1 MDKAQAIHEFWSS
14 FELPA
19 YDESSV
25 PDNAVMPYITYNVV
39 TDGLGSVLPLHG
51 SLWYRTTSWEGISK
65 KAEDIAQALG
75 ENGYLIKKIDDGY
88 VWMQKG
94 RPFAQRMTDEDE
106 QVRRI
111 YVNVT
116 AEFLTAY

>member
-1 MDKAQAIHEFWSS
+1 MDKAQAIHEFWSE
-14 FELPA
+14 FRLPA

-25 PDNAVMPYITYNVV
+25 PDDAVMPYITYNVA
-39 TDGLGSVLPLHG
+39 TDSLDSVLPLHG
-51 SLWYRTTSWEGISK
+51 SLWYRSTAWDEITQ
-65 KAEDIAQALG
+65 KAEEIAEALG
-75 ENGYLIKKIDDGY
+75 TNGYMIKKINGGY

-111 YVNVT
+111 YVNIT

>member
-14 FELPA
+14 FDLPA

-39 TDGLGSVLPLHG
+39 TDGLDSVLPLHG

-111 YVNVT
+111 YINVT

>member
-14 FELPA
+14 FNIPA
-19 YDESSV
+19 YDESAV
-25 PDNAVMPYITYNVV
+25 PDDAVMPYITYNVA
-39 TDGLGSVLPLHG
+39 TDSLDSILPLHG
-51 SLWYRTTSWEGISK
+51 SLWYRSTAWDEITQKSEEI
-65 KAEDIAQALG
+65 AEVLG
-75 ENGYLIKKIDDGY
+75 ANGYLIKKINNGY

-94 RPFAQRMTDEDE
+94 KPFAQRMTDEDE

>member
-25 PDNAVMPYITYNVV
+25 PDNAVMPYITYNVA
-39 TDGLGSVLPLHG
+39 TDGLDSVLPLHG
-51 SLWYRTTSWEGISK
+51 SLWYRTTSWENISK

>member
-1 MDKAQAIHEFWSS
+1 MDKAQAIHDFWSS

-25 PDNAVMPYITYNVV
+25 PDDARMPYITYNVA
-39 TDGLGSVLPLHG
+39 TDGIDSVLPLHG
-51 SLWYRTTSWEGISK
+51 SLWYRSTAWDEITEKSEEI
-65 KAEDIAQALG
+65 AEALG
-75 ENGYLIKKIDDGY
+75 ANGYLIKKLDNGY

-94 RPFAQRMTDEDE
+94 KPFAQRMTDEDE

-111 YVNVT
+111 YINVT

>member
-14 FELPA
+14 FDLPA

-25 PDNAVMPYITYNVV
+25 PDDARMPYITYNVA
-39 TDGLGSVLPLHG
+39 TDSLDSILPLHG
-51 SLWYRTTSWEGISK
+51 SLWYRSTAWDEITQKSEEIAEMLGSK
-65 KAEDIAQALG
+65 
-75 ENGYLIKKIDDGY
+75 GYLIKKLDDGY

-94 RPFAQRMTDEDE
+94 KPFAQRMTDEDE

>member
-1 MDKAQAIHEFWSS
+1 MDKAQAIHDFWSG
-14 FELPA
+14 FDLPA

-39 TDGLGSVLPLHG
+39 TDGLDSVLPLHG
-51 SLWYRTTSWEGISK
+51 SLWYRTTSWESISK

>member
-14 FELPA
+14 FDLPA

-39 TDGLGSVLPLHG
+39 TDGLDSVLPLHG

>member
-14 FELPA
+14 FGLPA

-25 PDNAVMPYITYNVV
+25 PDSAAMPYITYNVV

-51 SLWYRTTSWEGISK
+51 SLWYRTTSWESISK

>member
-1 MDKAQAIHEFWSS
+1 MDKAQAIHEFWSG
-14 FELPA
+14 FRLPA

-25 PDNAVMPYITYNVV
+25 PDDAVMPYITYNVA
-39 TDGLGSVLPLHG
+39 TDSLDSVLPLHG
-51 SLWYRTTSWEGISK
+51 SLWYRSTAWDEITQKSEEI
-65 KAEDIAQALG
+65 AEALG
-75 ENGYLIKKIDDGY
+75 MNGYLIKKINNGY

-94 RPFAQRMTDEDE
+94 RPFAQRMTDEDG

>member
-25 PDNAVMPYITYNVV
+25 PDNATMPYITYNVA
-39 TDGLGSVLPLHG
+39 TDGLDSVLPLHG
-51 SLWYRTTSWEGISK
+51 SLWYRTTSWESISK

-111 YVNVT
+111 YVNIT

>member
-39 TDGLGSVLPLHG
+39 TDGMGSVLPLHG
-51 SLWYRTTSWEGISK
+51 SLWYRTTSWESISK

>member
-14 FELPA
+14 FDLPA

-39 TDGLGSVLPLHG
+39 TDGLDSVLPLHG
-51 SLWYRTTSWEGISK
+51 SLWYRTTSWESISK

-111 YVNVT
+111 YINVT

>member
-1 MDKAQAIHEFWSS
+1 MDKAQAIHDFWSG
-14 FELPA
+14 FDLPA

-39 TDGLGSVLPLHG
+39 TDGLDSVLPLHG

-111 YVNVT
+111 YGNVT